1 MEAEGKEE
9 DLHKPMNNFPSPLE
23 MQIVPFSSQTVIF
36 DKTIILC

>member
-23 MQIVPFSSQTVIF
+23 MQIVPFSLIKLSF
-36 DKTIILC
+36 YANMKSY